1 MNLATFVLLFFI
13 YSGIGYIS
21 EVIYCSARERK
32 FVNRGF
38 LYGPLCPIYGFGG
51 LLVVF
56 LLQPFSYSFPLLFLM
71 AVLVT
76 TILEYV
82 GSWVLEKLFDMKW
95 WDYSDYKLN
104 INGRVCALNSVLF
117 GLMGIIAVYW
127 IHPLV
132 LTMIENLKPL
142 VQQSIASVLLIAF
155 IIDVLFTLRS
165 LIHFVDMLARL
176 SEVIQRARV
185 SIDNTLWFNEKDLR
199 GSLQSLREKMKKNAL
214 DDYCVLE
221 KHLSQFIKQAK
232 STKRLFAAFPRMRS
246 KYRNHQLSL
255 LKRFHKKTRAIEESD
270 KTIDK
275 DLTKTP

>member
-82 GSWVLEKLFDMKW
+82 GSWVLETLFDMKW

-132 LTMIENLKPL
+132 LTMIEDLKPL

-155 IIDVLFTLRS
+155 MIDVLFTLRS

-199 GSLQSLREKMKKNAL
+199 GSLQNLREKMKKNAL
-214 DDYCVLE
+214 DDYRVLE

-246 KYRNHQLSL
+246 KSTIFLNKVSRLH
-255 LKRFHKKTRAIEESD
+255 LKMTEKFCQIFF
-270 KTIDK
+270 
-275 DLTKTP
+275 